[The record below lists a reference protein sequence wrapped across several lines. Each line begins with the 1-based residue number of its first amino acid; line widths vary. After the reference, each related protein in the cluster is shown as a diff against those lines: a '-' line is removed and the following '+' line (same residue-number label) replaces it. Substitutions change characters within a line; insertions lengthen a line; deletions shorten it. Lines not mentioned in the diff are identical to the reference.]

1 MPTPSERRMVAALRA
16 SVLVVLEAAVPTYAC
31 CGWGGPSDGRG
42 GIEGRE
48 RTRGDVIGVV
58 LEGDPWSPV
67 GGRSGGEW
75 DGGSRAGRT
84 RATLRRHPQKVG
96 AP

>member
-1 MPTPSERRMVAALRA
+1 MPSPSERRVVAAQRA

-58 LEGDPWSPV
+58 PEGDPWSPRSEDVREEYGMVVRGRV
-67 GGRSGGEW
+67 GHAPLSG
-75 DGGSRAGRT
+75 DIHKR
-84 RATLRRHPQKVG
+84 
-96 AP
+96 

>member
-1 MPTPSERRMVAALRA
+1 MAAALRT

-48 RTRGDVIGVV
+48 RTLGDVIGVV
-58 LEGDPWSPV
+58 PRRRPLV
-67 GGRSGGEW
+67 L
-75 DGGSRAGRT
+75 RAGEVREEYGMAV
-84 RATLRRHPQKVG
+84 RGLAGH
-96 AP
+96 APLSGDIHKR

>member
-1 MPTPSERRMVAALRA
+1 MPSPSERRVVAALRA

-48 RTRGDVIGVV
+48 RTRGDLTVV
-58 LEGDPWSPV
+58 FRLRGPLVRRAKDAREEYGAV
-67 GGRSGGEW
+67 RGRGE
-75 DGGSRAGRT
+75 DR
-84 RATLRRHPQKVG
+84 
-96 AP
+96 

>member
-1 MPTPSERRMVAALRA
+1 MPSPSERRVVAALRA

-48 RTRGDVIGVV
+48 RSRGDLIGVV
-58 LEGDPWSPV
+58 LEGDPWFP
-67 GGRSGGEW
+67 RSEDVREEYGMAVQG
-75 DGGSRAGRT
+75 RAGH
-84 RATLRRHPQKVG
+84 APLSVG
-96 AP
+96 THKR